1 MNRSLC
7 KNIIFIGGIH
17 GVGKTTLSK
26 KISEEL
32 SLKRYSASELIA
44 RLRSENVTIDK
55 RVNNVAE
62 NQNLLLEAI
71 KKYLNAEEYY
81 LLDGHFCLLNS
92 FGKITRIGIDT
103 FRDLGLNSIMV
114 LVDEGAEILKRLTAR
129 DNIKYDLTLL
139 KEFQEEEISYA
150 KEVAKDI
157 GIEYKII
164 NVKSNTNEMLTFIKN
179 IISV

>member
-1 MNRSLC
+1 MSRPLF

-32 SLKRYSASELIA
+32 SFKHYSASELIA
-44 RLRSENVTIDK
+44 RLRSENMAIDK

-92 FGKITRIGIDT
+92 FGKITRIGTDT

-114 LVDEGAEILKRLTAR
+114 LVDEEAEILKRLTAR
-129 DNIKYDLTLL
+129 DNIQYDLTLL
-139 KEFQEEEISYA
+139 KEFQKEEISYA
-150 KEVAKDI
+150 KEIAKDI
-157 GIEYKII
+157 GVKCKII
-164 NVKSNTNEMLTFIKN
+164 NTKSNANEILTFIN
-179 IISV
+179 NAISV